1 MSKRSVFL
9 FLFFVNVAWT
19 QSSVLDRFLVQGQI
33 FVQFG
38 APINALGFKTHLHWI
53 HDFIEIGGGV
63 QSKFYFSGLGP
74 KGIFLEN
81 RLQLDA
87 KLVWGGVQERN
98 PIFMHSLFNHTGKA
112 YSLAYAHFWYWDSRN
127 TAQRSG
133 AWATQLGRAFV
144 YFENDLFAGQGRDRF
159 RTGTLQVMFMDSLN
173 LWRLNTRI
181 WTGETHDAQVIESE
195 KCPSYRGYKDL
206 SESLYGTSSNGIFSL
221 GYYRAGSFQPVGFEL
236 GIDHEWVRHFFQN
249 KLVHDF
255 PYVLKKNPN
264 RNRHLPM
271 LDTNG
276 LPYLGLEN
284 QKIRKVRWVVQGS
297 WGFIEE

>member
-1 MSKRSVFL
+1 MFKLQFFI
-9 FLFFVNVAWT
+9 FLFFTNVAWT
-19 QSSVLDRFLVQGQI
+19 QNTGLGRLAVQGQI
-33 FVQFG
+33 TLQIG
-38 APINALGFKTHLHWI
+38 APINAIGFKTHLHWI
-53 HDFIEIGGGV
+53 HDFIEIGAGV
-63 QSKFYFSGLGP
+63 QSKLYFSGLGP
-74 KGIFLEN
+74 SGLFFEN

-87 KLVWGGVQERN
+87 KLVWGNTIERN
-98 PIFMHSLFNHTGKA
+98 PAFMHSLYNQNEKA
-112 YSLAYAHFWYWDSRN
+112 YSLAYAHLWYWDTRN

-133 AWATQLGRAFV
+133 AWASQLGNFFI

-159 RTGTLQVMFMDSLN
+159 RTGTLQVMYMDSLN

-181 WTGETHDAQVIESE
+181 WTGETRGAQVIESE
-195 KCPSYRGYKDL
+195 KHPSYRGYIDL

-221 GYYRAGSFQPVGFEL
+221 AYYRAWSFQPIGIEL

-255 PYVLKKNPN
+255 PYVLKKNPD

-271 LDTNG
+271 LDTDG

-284 QKIRKVRWVVQGS
+284 QKIRKVRWVVQGT
-297 WGFIEE
+297 WGFAEN

>member
-1 MSKRSVFL
+1 MSKYFFL
-9 FLFFVNVAWT
+9 FLLFCSTLSWT
-19 QSSVLDRFLVQGQI
+19 QSSVLGRVAVQGQI
-33 FVQFG
+33 TLQLG
-38 APINALGFKTHLHWI
+38 APINALGFKTHLYWI
-53 HDFIEIGGGV
+53 QDFIEIGGGV

-74 KGIFLEN
+74 KGMFFEN
-81 RLQLDA
+81 RWQLDA

-98 PIFMHSLFNHTGKA
+98 PVFMHSLFNHTGKA
-112 YSLAYAHFWYWDSRN
+112 YSLSYAHFWYWDSRN

-173 LWRLNTRI
+173 LWSLNTRI
-181 WTGETHDAQVIESE
+181 WTGETRGAALIEAE
-195 KCPSYRGYKDL
+195 NYPSYRGYKDL
-206 SESLYGTSSNGIFSL
+206 SKSLYGTSSNGIFSL

-255 PYVLKKNPN
+255 PYIVKKNPE

-271 LDTNG
+271 LDTEG
-276 LPYLGLEN
+276 LPYIDSSKQNL
-284 QKIRKVRWVVQGS
+284 RKPRLVIQGI
-297 WGFIEE
+297 WGFVE